1 MIPMERKRN
10 KNSARVVSRKS
21 LQLIFGLLA
30 CFTAASVLS
39 ACLAQ
44 PAVRLPGARAAEV
57 APRQRTVQI
66 DTVSVGYLLNSARTR
81 LSDTGYSTP
90 RRGSWMRILIQFTTQ
105 PDWTDEVRF
114 NCYVLL
120 RDTNRRTMLTGSVTC
135 VNVERGRQRLVS
147 IFVRPNAIERYGG
160 RVEAVAVE
168 CYHQNVVVADYLI
181 PRSTRKWW
189 EEYTGVPGT
198 MVTWF
203 YTPFLRDGV
212 ERYEQIKIER
222 EGF

>member
-1 MIPMERKRN
+1 METKRN
-10 KNSARVVSRKS
+10 KKSTPVVSPKS
-21 LQLIFGLLA
+21 LLLISGLFA
-30 CFTAASVLS
+30 CFAAALVLS
-39 ACLAQ
+39 PCLAQ

-66 DTVSVGYLLNSARTR
+66 DTVSVGYLPNNARTR
-81 LSDTGYSTP
+81 LSDMGYSTP
-90 RRGSWMRILIQFTTQ
+90 RRESWMRILIQFTTQ
-105 PDWTDEVRF
+105 PDWMDEVRF
-114 NCYVLL
+114 DCYVLL
-120 RDTNRRTMLTGSVTC
+120 RDGNRRTMLTGSVTC
-135 VNVERGRQRLVS
+135 VNVEQGRRHLVS

-168 CYHQNVVVADYLI
+168 CYYQNVVVTDYLI
-181 PRSTRKWW
+181 PRTTRKWW
-189 EEYTGVPGT
+189 EEYTGVPDT

-212 ERYEQIKIER
+212 ERYEQIKIGR